1 MMSSGGNKTAASAS
15 NASRTNNNSKNASP
29 AADSPL
35 PPMLSPTLPAWV
47 DEGAPPIPQ
56 RMLSPTLPAVFDTP
70 SLRESEKA
78 SESSFM
84 VSLKL
89 PEKAKGKPVGLGIQQ
104 KAAAA
109 TNGSAA
115 VSAKRKPSKNAAAEA
130 KRQRISRSYSSSS
143 SESESEQPLAARKT
157 PSVNSTTNS
166 TSNNKTGNGAT
177 PRIHEAS
184 SSEQRERYCKLYR
197 SKMRSWMGVAKQKKH
212 EADQASSD
220 GKAKTAAA
228 ISLDSVLCF
237 VVAFDYE
244 DKADVVMKTML
255 RPHSWYTLVPY
266 MSQLIKM
273 LDRANCKELM
283 GLCYQFRALIYSRIA
298 QSYSQAVKKMTQTGQ
313 ASVSFDQNNDTTTTN
328 STTTNDDKKETL
340 GTISNKYISM
350 QEASQHDFKRGFQ
363 LLTLDTIKRQFP
375 ITWKSKQRSPSPLPK
390 QDGGSFR
397 PTEDSYHLP
406 LHTFSTLQEATA
418 VGYKILREWADS
430 NNISADWAIAN
441 RPSN

>member
-1 MMSSGGNKTAASAS
+1 MSSGGNKAAASAS
-15 NASRTNNNSKNASP
+15 NASRTNNSSVSKNASS

-47 DEGAPPIPQ
+47 DEVAPPIPQ

-70 SLRESEKA
+70 PSEKT
-78 SESSFM
+78 SGSFM

-89 PEKAKGKPVGLGIQQ
+89 PEKSKGKPVGLGIQQ
-104 KAAAA
+104 KGASA
-109 TNGSAA
+109 TNGAA
-115 VSAKRKPSKNAAAEA
+115 TSSAKRKPSKNAAAET
-130 KRQRISRSYSSSS
+130 KRQRISRSYSSS

-166 TSNNKTGNGAT
+166 TNNKNGNGTT
-177 PRIHEAS
+177 PRIHDVAS
-184 SSEQRERYCKLYR
+184 VDPEQRERHCKLYR

-212 EADQASSD
+212 EADQASAD
-220 GKAKTAAA
+220 GKPKTAAA

-244 DKADVVMKTML
+244 DKADFVMKSIL

-266 MSQLIKM
+266 MSQLIK
-273 LDRANCKELM
+273 LLERANCKELM
-283 GLCYQFRALIYSRIA
+283 GLCYQFRALIYARIA
-298 QSYSQAVKKMTQTGQ
+298 QSYSQAIKKMAQTGQ
-313 ASVSFDQNNDTTTTN
+313 TFSFDQNNDTTTN
-328 STTTNDDKKETL
+328 STTNDDKKETL
-340 GTISNKYISM
+340 GTLPNKYISM

-397 PTEDSYHLP
+397 PKDDSFYLP

-418 VGYKILREWADS
+418 LGYKILREWADL
-430 NNISADWAIAN
+430 NNISTDWAIAA

>member
-1 MMSSGGNKTAASAS
+1 MSSGGNKAAAVSAS
-15 NASRTNNNSKNASP
+15 NASRTNNSSSSKNGSS

-47 DEGAPPIPQ
+47 DEIAPPIPQ

-70 SLRESEKA
+70 A
-78 SESSFM
+78 SENTSESFM

-104 KAAAA
+104 KSAST
-109 TNGSAA
+109 TNGAA
-115 VSAKRKPSKNAAAEA
+115 VSAKRKTSTNKSSAAEA
-130 KRQRISRSYSSSS
+130 KRQRISRSYSSS

-157 PSVNSTTNS
+157 PSINSTNS
-166 TSNNKTGNGAT
+166 TSTSKNGNGTT
-177 PRIHEAS
+177 PRIHDAAAVDP
-184 SSEQRERYCKLYR
+184 EQRERHCKLYR
-197 SKMRSWMGVAKQKKH
+197 SKMRSWMGIAKQKKH
-212 EADQASSD
+212 EADQASSE

-244 DKADVVMKTML
+244 DKADFVMKNIL

-273 LDRANCKELM
+273 LDRASCKELM
-283 GLCYQFRALIYSRIA
+283 GLCYQIRALIYSRIA
-298 QSYSQAVKKMTQTGQ
+298 QSYSQAIKKMTQTGQ
-313 ASVSFDQNNDTTTTN
+313 TSFSFDQTNDTTTT
-328 STTTNDDKKETL
+328 STTNDDKKETL
-340 GTISNKYISM
+340 GTVSNKYISM
-350 QEASQHDFKRGFQ
+350 QEALQHDFKRGFQ

-397 PTEDSYHLP
+397 PKEDSFHLP
-406 LHTFSTLQEATA
+406 LHTFSTLQEAAA
-418 VGYKILREWADS
+418 VGYRIVREWADS
-430 NNISADWAIAN
+430 NNISADWAIAS